1 MWQWKFKT
9 SRAYLVA
16 ICWTFLL
23 LMHSGAFSWFHYKQR
38 PDVCLRHRV
47 CGLNPYYS
55 NLGGFIHSFSRS
67 KRFPVLQASRAGLWE
82 SSCSLVNGMGW
93 PYRWGCLSFSSL
105 SPILVEAHQ
114 SVTDYPCSTSA
125 VFIPIPP
132 PKQGKT
138 LVNVGLLWD
147 STAIM
152 KPLVLPGAFVPHRR
166 LGSSPA
172 ICWG

>member
-1 MWQWKFKT
+1 MLSADFITNRDQMCVYAIESVGWILIIAIWVDLFTPLAGARDSQYCRLAVLG
-9 SRAYLVA
+9 SGRA
-16 ICWTFLL
+16 
-23 LMHSGAFSWFHYKQR
+23 
-38 PDVCLRHRV
+38 
-47 CGLNPYYS
+47 
-55 NLGGFIHSFSRS
+55 
-67 KRFPVLQASRAGLWE
+67 RARWW
-82 SSCSLVNGMGW
+82 MGW
-93 PYRWGCLSFSSL
+93 DDPFLSFSSL